1 MRLMRRASYWLAR
14 PVTPRIRAIPLDM
27 LAHELELALL
37 RVLVQLPAVVRS
49 GSRARPVLA
58 SQMGGQVVLDAASAV
73 GRGADV
79 EHALAI
85 PEDIHAAPLV
95 RRMLDGRRGE
105 RPFRA
110 AHGHGGARQCNR
122 RAVAS
127 TLGNAAFNNPGRKIL
142 TGVVTVATTRTSK
155 AGDRRSGRSDPPRGS
170 PASPSQERRASSPSA
185 CAG

>member
-14 PVTPRIRAIPLDM
+14 SFTPRIRAMPLDR
-27 LAHELELALL
+27 LAQELELALL

-49 GSRARPVLA
+49 GSRARPVRA
-58 SQMGGQVVLDAASAV
+58 SQRGEPGILDGRAPS

-110 AHGHGGARQCNR
+110 AHGHSGAAMQPSCR
-122 RAVAS
+122 
-127 TLGNAAFNNPGRKIL
+127 
-142 TGVVTVATTRTSK
+142 GVDAR
-155 AGDRRSGRSDPPRGS
+155 
-170 PASPSQERRASSPSA
+170 ERRF
-185 CAG
+185 